1 MYESEPSEAEL
12 AVAGLTLEDLA
23 ADPVEIWPENVRA
36 YELFYS
42 LRKQWN
48 LALMGGPIGLNF
60 LVAYSRMDRMDLTR
74 EEYNQLDEDLQLME
88 DSALEA
94 MRSKE

>member
-1 MYESEPSEAEL
+1 M
-12 AVAGLTLEDLA
+12 A
-23 ADPVEIWPENVRA
+23 ADPVELWPENVRA
-36 YELFYS
+36 FDLFWS

-48 LALMGGPIGLNF
+48 LAPMGGPIGLNF
-60 LVAYSRMDRMDLTR
+60 LVAYNRMDRMALTP

-88 DSALEA
+88 DAALEA